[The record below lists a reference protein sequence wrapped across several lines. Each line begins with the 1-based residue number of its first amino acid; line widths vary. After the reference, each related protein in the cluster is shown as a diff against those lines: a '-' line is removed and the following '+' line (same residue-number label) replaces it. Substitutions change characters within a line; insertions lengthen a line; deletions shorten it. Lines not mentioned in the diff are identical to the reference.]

1 MINIE
6 TNGRVAKGSFSHAFW
21 RLLLLRV
28 KSRATWQI
36 WKRRG
41 HCVEV
46 HGSLS
51 RWPPCSSKTQTVRA
65 TPRLSVMLI
74 HMQGWLKCRR
84 WIFACCLYN
93 DTQGWSPTSL
103 PGHLLLGWFLCN
115 FFFFPQPDFKPFIFG
130 SKCYN
135 SYSFQRLSAP
145 STVWVFSHYNHD
157 LKKYVLIQAI
167 EFGVFCNALNSTWN
181 INRANIQF
189 FF

>member
-115 FFFFPQPDFKPFIFG
+115 FFFFPSQILSLLFLGLNAIIPIASRGSRHPVQCEYFPTTITTWKSMYWFKP
-130 SKCYN
+130 
-135 SYSFQRLSAP
+135 LSLGCF
-145 STVWVFSHYNHD
+145 VMH
-157 LKKYVLIQAI
+157 
-167 EFGVFCNALNSTWN
+167 
-181 INRANIQF
+181 
-189 FF
+189 